1 MPTIP
6 KYHGTSKKTA
16 DHLQQGNIDPVAGG
30 GELGQG
36 FYLGDQLWAAKAWA
50 YNRHKGNSGVL
61 KVEVP
66 ESGFYALSIE
76 PLTRLEAISLRRK
89 IKALGATRTYL
100 HGFDVLWSPIVGTT
114 KVEAEQY
121 KYESQ
126 MSINLLNGASCIR
139 SVV

>member
-1 MPTIP
+1 MPKIP
-6 KYHGTSKKTA
+6 KFHGTSKATA
-16 DHLQQGNIDPVAGG
+16 NHLQQGNIDPALGG

-50 YNRHKGNSGVL
+50 YNRHKENAGVL

-66 ESGFYALSIE
+66 DSGFNSLTIELLS
-76 PLTRLEAISLRRK
+76 RVEAISLRRS
-89 IKALGATRTYL
+89 IKAIGGTRTYV

-121 KYESQ
+121 KYESL
-126 MSINLLNGASCIR
+126 MSTDLLNGESCVR